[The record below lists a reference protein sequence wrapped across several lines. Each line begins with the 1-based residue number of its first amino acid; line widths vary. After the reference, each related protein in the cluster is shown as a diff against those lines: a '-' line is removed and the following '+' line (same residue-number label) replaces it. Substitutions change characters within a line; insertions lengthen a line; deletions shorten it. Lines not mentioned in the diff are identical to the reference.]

1 MEISFLL
8 QCLINGL
15 SMGSIYALMALGLT
29 LIFGMMHIV
38 NFAHG
43 EFFML
48 GSFCLFYFFTQ
59 FGINYFVSFAL
70 VMVVLFLVGVVMEK
84 IIFRPITG
92 DVKAQI
98 ITTLGVS
105 LILMNGSYLF
115 FGLRPKAVSSVTPGV
130 SNIFGAYVANERIGA
145 MIAGLVLVGLLYY
158 LLQKTKLG
166 RACRAVQQNPEAAQ
180 LQGVNINR
188 INAIGWGLAA
198 SLAAAGGVLVAP
210 IFSVSP
216 SMGVRACS
224 LAFIIVIIGGLGSIP
239 GAFFGALL
247 IGIVESF
254 VSTFIGSEFAWGTVF
269 LLAVLIIIVRPQG
282 LSKGYV

>member
-8 QCLINGL
+8 QSVINGL

-59 FGINYFVSFAL
+59 FGMNYYVSFVLVIAL
-70 VMVVLFLVGVVMEK
+70 LFLVGVVLEK

-98 ITTLGVS
+98 IATLGVS
-105 LILMNGSYLF
+105 LVLMNGAYLL
-115 FGLRPKAVSSVTPGV
+115 FGLRPKAVSSVIPGV
-130 SNIFGAYVANERIGA
+130 SKIFGAYVANERIGA
-145 MIAGLVLVGLLYY
+145 MIAALVLVGLLYY
-158 LLQKTKLG
+158 LLQKTRLG
-166 RACRAVQQNPEAAQ
+166 RACRAVQQNPKAAE

-198 SLAAAGGVLVAP
+198 ALAAAGGALVAP

-216 SMGVRACS
+216 SMGVRPCS
-224 LAFIIVIIGGLGSIP
+224 LAFVIVIIGGLGSIP
-239 GAFFGALL
+239 GAFFSALI

-254 VSTFIGSEFAWGTVF
+254 VSTFIGSEFAWGAIF
-269 LLAVLIIIVRPQG
+269 LLAVLIIILRPQG